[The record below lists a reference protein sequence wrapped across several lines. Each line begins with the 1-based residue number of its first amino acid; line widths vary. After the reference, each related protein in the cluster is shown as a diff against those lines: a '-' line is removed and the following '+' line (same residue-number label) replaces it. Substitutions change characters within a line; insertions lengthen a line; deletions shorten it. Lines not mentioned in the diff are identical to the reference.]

1 MQFFRK
7 EKFEHSP
14 LGLWDFKN
22 VDCHFRYFTFMMQTL
37 KKYINLIYKIIN
49 ISIQFLFD
57 QRKLLTASR
66 VVKRVLACLHRGSLE
81 TALTSSFKGKMSCP
95 IQLTCGT
102 SHL

>member
-37 KKYINLIYKIIN
+37 DGIA
-49 ISIQFLFD
+49 
-57 QRKLLTASR
+57 R
-66 VVKRVLACLHRGSLE
+66 CE
-81 TALTSSFKGKMSCP
+81 KGIGMFA
-95 IQLTCGT
+95 
-102 SHL
+102 